1 MDGWGW
7 RGVKLVAEEARGG
20 GGGGG
25 MGGDGGGAAKLS
37 TQTIIGS
44 RCKRYKLQ

>member
-1 MDGWGW
+1 MERSSVGG
-7 RGVKLVAEEARGG
+7 GGSRGG
-20 GGGGG
+20 GGN
-25 MGGDGGGAAKLS
+25 GGGAAKLP